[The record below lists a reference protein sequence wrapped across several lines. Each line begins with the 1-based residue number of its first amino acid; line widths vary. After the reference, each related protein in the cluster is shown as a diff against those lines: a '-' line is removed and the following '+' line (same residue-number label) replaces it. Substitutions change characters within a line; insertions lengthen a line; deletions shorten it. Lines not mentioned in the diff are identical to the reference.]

1 MIITCALTLL
11 WYCVSPP
18 QRATQASTRHSLGT
32 SSAQSVHR
40 TVSASQTAL
49 LCVAVRRA
57 FTGLRKIHQLWPAH
71 VSLTPQMQNHPITS
85 LAVLIPLDVQRI
97 QQSSSAVLPA
107 VACVKYILLSCLVSF
122 VIQRLSLRLHICIKL
137 QFSRTNSALIKK
149 PFSCQ

>member
-97 QQSSSAVLPA
+97 LICCTSR
-107 VACVKYILLSCLVSF
+107 SCLCEVHF
-122 VIQRLSLRLHICIKL
+122 VELPRLLCDSAAVITTSYLH
-137 QFSRTNSALIKK
+137 
-149 PFSCQ
+149 